1 MKTVSFTLDGMP
13 VQALEGETVLQ
24 AARRLGLSDR
34 IPTLCYEP
42 ALPPYTSCYL
52 CVVEVEGVSRLLP
65 ACSALPAEGMTV
77 HTSTPRVEEARKTAL
92 ELLMSNHPADCV
104 APCSRGCPAGI
115 DVQRYLALA
124 NKGLYDQAIK
134 TIRQN
139 NPLPIVCGR
148 VCVRK
153 CEEVCRR
160 THYDDPV
167 GINMVKRTVSDW
179 WFEHPY
185 DETPPPPTGKRIA
198 IVGGGPAGLTAAY
211 FLRMRGH
218 DVTVYEMQR
227 QLGGML
233 RWGIPDYRLPQHLL
247 DFEIGQILKLGV
259 EVHTGVWVG
268 PDLPLQ
274 QLRIQFDA
282 VFLALGAQLGSE
294 AHIEGE
300 DHPAVLTGVEFLDA
314 VKKNQQQGVSGQRV
328 VVVGGGNTAIDASRT
343 SLRLGAEHVTILYR
357 RTRQEMPANP
367 EEIHG
372 AEEEGV
378 RIEFLIAP
386 VKVVTENDKVTG
398 LICEKMQLGEP
409 DASGRRRPVP
419 VPGSTH
425 FVACDLIITAI
436 GQKVDL
442 SGLVQ
447 QQDGLG
453 VSRWGTLKNE
463 SSTLQ
468 TSLADVFAGGDAV
481 TGPAVV
487 IDAIGDGRKAALSI
501 DHYLTVGRVD
511 PVTERFS
518 SCRENFGEI
527 RKAELPPAPA
537 FKRHHLPTISLEER
551 RESFGEVELSLED
564 HETAEEANRC
574 LSCGCAASESC
585 ELRTLCDRYG
595 LPNTVK
601 GQTRIHPVDRA
612 HPYIVMDPNKCIL
625 CTRCVRTCGDILGVS
640 ALGLVNRGFDTVI
653 SPTLGRPLL
662 QTDCVSCG
670 NCVEACPTGALSFKD
685 RARSDLPDVTCDGVC
700 TLCGELCTM
709 KVGKNHF
716 GISFRTERGQDG
728 KRLHLCGL
736 GRFGNE
742 VYMGSERIR
751 TPYIRRGSTL
761 VPCSYSE
768 ALAAAIAGLS
778 EVQKAHGS
786 NSLLVAGGPDLTCQ
800 EAAWLAQLGREAL
813 AARTASLSAIAQNAE
828 LYSLDATYGAT
839 GSTVSY
845 RDLESASLILVI
857 GEDPT
862 KRNPVA
868 GARLR
873 RAVRN
878 GAKVL
883 SIVSST
889 SPVRWLA
896 SAHLQVNSGSA
907 SMVLGWLVNS
917 LMERSLDSTSPE
929 MAVAKEALAHCTPG
943 AVANATG
950 VSGELLEQAL
960 RLILEAQGPIV
971 AVYPI
976 DWVEDRSPDS
986 PLLLAQLLELC
997 RPKSP
1002 GSGLL
1007 FTQSGPNLLGL
1018 KMAGLLPQTRS
1029 EYVSLLEALQRQ
1041 DIRGAWLVRENP
1053 LLLPALTK
1061 ALQNVQ
1067 FLVVQGTFLTETAQ
1081 RANVVFP
1088 ASTHL
1093 ETGGSFVRSDGR
1105 VLAAPPCLPAVAPIP
1120 NTQLFQDACARLGMQ
1135 SAGRNLPTMLQESL
1149 SKCSGTFHVRHFF
1162 RWIPARP
1169 AVDSSASNRA
1179 SVSSAQ
1185 GYIRR
1190 RLPVK
1195 V

>member
-1 MKTVSFTLDGMP
+1 MNTLSFTLDGMD
-13 VQALEGETVLQ
+13 VQALEGETILQ
-24 AARRLGLSDR
+24 AVRRLGFSQR

-52 CVVEVEGVSRLLP
+52 CVVEVEGVHRLLP
-65 ACSALPAEGMTV
+65 ACSAFPSEGMKV
-77 HTSTPRVEEARKTAL
+77 RTSTPRVEEARKTAL

-124 NKGLYDQAIK
+124 GKGLLGQAIM
-134 TIRQN
+134 TIREH
-139 NPLPIVCGR
+139 NPLPLVCGR

-160 THYDDPV
+160 TYYDEPV
-167 GINMVKRTVSDW
+167 GINMVKRSVSDW

-185 DETPPPPTGKRIA
+185 DETPLPPTGKRVA

-211 FLRMRGH
+211 FLRMKGH
-218 DVTVYEMQR
+218 EVTIYEMQHK
-227 QLGGML
+227 LGGML

-268 PDLPLQ
+268 PDLPLAN
-274 QLRIQFDA
+274 LRSQFDA
-282 VFLALGAQLGSE
+282 VFIAIGAQLGSE
-294 AHIEGE
+294 AHMEGE
-300 DHPAVLTGVEFLDA
+300 EHPSVLTGVEFLDT
-314 VKKNQQQGVSGQRV
+314 VKKHQQSPMTGRRV

-386 VKVVTENDKVTG
+386 LRVVTQDDVVTG
-398 LICEKMQLGEP
+398 LVCEKMQLGDP

-419 VPGSTH
+419 VAGSSH
-425 FVACDLIITAI
+425 FVACDVVITAI

-447 QQDGLG
+447 NKDGLG
-453 VSRWGTLKNE
+453 VSRWGTVSNNAE
-463 SSTLQ
+463 TLQ
-468 TSLADVFAGGDAV
+468 TTLADVFAGGDAV
-481 TGPAVV
+481 SGPAVV

-501 DHYLTVGRVD
+501 HHYLTVGRVD
-511 PVTERFS
+511 PLTERFA

-537 FKRHHLPTISLEER
+537 FKRHHLTTITPDER
-551 RESFGEVELSLED
+551 RTSFGEVELTLED
-564 HETAEEANRC
+564 YQTVEEAGRC
-574 LSCGCAASESC
+574 LSCGCAANESC
-585 ELRTLCDRYG
+585 ELRALCERYG
-595 LPNTVK
+595 LPTTIN

-640 ALGLVNRGFDTVI
+640 ALGLVNRGFDTLI

-685 RARSDLPDVTCDGVC
+685 RKRSDLPEETCDSVC

-709 KVGKNHF
+709 KVGRNQF
-716 GISFRTERGQDG
+716 GVSFRTERGQDG

-742 VYMGSERIR
+742 VYMGPERIR
-751 TPYIRRGSTL
+751 SPYIRRGSTL
-761 VPCSYSE
+761 VPCSYAE
-768 ALAAAIAGLS
+768 ALQAAVNGIS
-778 EVQKAHGS
+778 EIRKRFGPD
-786 NSLLVAGGPDLTCQ
+786 SLLVAGGPDLTCQ
-800 EAAWLAQLGREAL
+800 EAAWLAQLGKETL
-813 AARTASLSAIAQNAE
+813 GARTASLSAVAQDAE
-828 LYSLDATYGAT
+828 LYSLDATFGAT

-845 RDLESASLILVI
+845 RDLEAAALILVV

-862 KRNPVA
+862 ARNPVA

-873 RAVRN
+873 RALRN

-883 SIVSST
+883 SIVSSST
-889 SPVRWLA
+889 PIRWLA
-896 SAHLQVNSGSA
+896 STHLQVSKGSA
-907 SMVLGWLVNS
+907 SMVLGWLARR
-917 LMERSLDSTSPE
+917 LLQRSATLSAEAS
-929 MAVAKEALAHCTPG
+929 VARDALAYCTST
-943 AVANATG
+943 AVQEASG
-950 VSGELLEQAL
+950 VSPHVLEQAL
-960 RLILEAQGPIV
+960 ELLLQAQGPIV

-976 DWVEDRSPDS
+976 DWIEERSPDS
-986 PLLLAQLLELC
+986 PLLLAQILEMC
-997 RPKSP
+997 RPASP

-1018 KMAGLLPQTRS
+1018 KMAGLLPQTQA
-1029 EYVSLLEALQRQ
+1029 EYISLVESLQRQ
-1041 DIRGAWLVRENP
+1041 EIRGAWLVRENP
-1053 LLLPALTK
+1053 LLQPMLTN
-1061 ALQNVQ
+1061 ALQKVE

-1093 ETGGSFVRSDGR
+1093 ESGGSFVRSDGR
-1105 VLAAPPCLPAVAPIP
+1105 VLSAPACLPSVSPVP
-1120 NTQLFQDACARLGMQ
+1120 NTQLFQEACLRFGLED
-1135 SAGRNLPTMLQESL
+1135 SGRNLPAILQESL
-1149 SKCSGTFHVRHFF
+1149 ARCSGTFHVRHHF

-1169 AVDSSASNRA
+1169 GTDSATRNRA

-1185 GYIRR
+1185 GFIRR